1 LFYCFGILKTCHD
14 NMKTILL
21 SGNTHPGMRRTEN
34 EDTYTCRQ
42 LWSPDKALLVVVDGV
57 GGYAGGKRAA
67 AIARDAIDQYMQ
79 TPKGDTLTML
89 REAVIF
95 ANNRIAEERALDPK
109 YGEMCCVLTAAVA
122 DAAAG
127 AVYFVHVG
135 DTRLYRYRKG
145 ELQKLTRDHSF
156 VGLREDAGEI
166 TEREAMN
173 HPQRN
178 QILREVG
185 STIHRIDDED
195 FMQYGKE
202 ELLPGDG
209 LLLCSDGLTDMVT
222 AKQIAAILATS
233 AALNAKV
240 NNIIALANEMGG
252 HDNITVVLLKN
263 NQAKQ
268 AAPPA
273 TGAKVKKT
281 VKTKPGTTASTP
293 NSLLSKTID
302 KPDKPASAN
311 SEKTTPVKKQ
321 GGSNKWMRW
330 NVLVMVLLAAS
341 TWFFFSQKNDLP
353 ASMPEQNN
361 SVQRVSATDDTTRK
375 MPATIFSGQHA
386 APTGPDAVAT
396 PDTLRLRATKNIVAV
411 QRYADSVGNAVLLLP
426 AKEKVNHFAALE
438 INKASGKAGD
448 TLVIRNLRMKGFEV
462 GIKVSI
468 PVHVKLENT
477 FFENVKYPVS
487 YQVKPDS
494 INKSLS
500 VQMVGTVMQ

>member
-1 LFYCFGILKTCHD
+1 
-14 NMKTILL
+14 MKTILL

-67 AIARDAIDQYMQ
+67 AIARESIDQYMQ

-95 ANNRIAEERALDPK
+95 ANNRIAEERAQNPK

-122 DAAAG
+122 DATAG
-127 AVYFVHVG
+127 TVHFVHVG
-135 DTRLYRYRKG
+135 DTRMYRYRKG
-145 ELQKLTRDHSF
+145 VLQKLTKDHSF

-166 TEREAMN
+166 TEREAMS

-195 FMQYGKE
+195 FMQYGQE

-222 AKQIAAILATS
+222 AKQVAEILATS
-233 AALNAKV
+233 AALNTKV
-240 NNIIALANEMGG
+240 NNIIALANEAGG

-263 NQAKQ
+263 NRAKQ
-268 AAPPA
+268 TVQP
-273 TGAKVKKT
+273 TNGTKVKKT
-281 VKTKPGTTASTP
+281 VKAKPNTTETVAPTT
-293 NSLLSKTID
+293 TI
-302 KPDKPASAN
+302 
-311 SEKTTPVKKQ
+311 EKATAETTPIPTEEPAVVKKT
-321 GGSNKWMRW
+321 GGSSKWVKW
-330 NVLVMVLLAAS
+330 NILVVVLLAAS
-341 TWFFFSQKNDLP
+341 SWFFFSREDSQTKTPEKNDEAIVP
-353 ASMPEQNN
+353 ANE
-361 SVQRVSATDDTTRK
+361 DTSSK
-375 MPATIFSGQHA
+375 KPSSIFSGQHA
-386 APTGPDAVAT
+386 APSGPVVARA
-396 PDTLRLRATKNIVAV
+396 PDTIKLSATKNIVDV
-411 QRYADSVGNAVLLLP
+411 QHYADSVGNNLLLMP
-426 AKEKVNHFAALE
+426 AKEKVNKFAAIE
-438 INKASGKAGD
+438 INKSSGKAGD
-448 TLVIRNLRMKGFEV
+448 TIVIKNLRLKGFET
-462 GIKVSI
+462 GIKISI

-487 YQVKPDS
+487 NIVKPDTT
-494 INKSLS
+494 NKGLS
-500 VQMVGTVMQ
+500 VQMSNTEIQ

>member
-1 LFYCFGILKTCHD
+1 
-14 NMKTILL
+14 MKTMLL

-67 AIARDAIDQYMQ
+67 AIARESIDQYMQ

-95 ANNRIAEERALDPK
+95 ANNRIAEERAQNPK

-122 DAAAG
+122 DATAG

-135 DTRLYRYRKG
+135 DTRMYRYRKG
-145 ELQKLTRDHSF
+145 VLQKLTKDHSF

-185 STIHRIDDED
+185 SAIHRIDDED
-195 FMQYGKE
+195 FMQYGQE

-222 AKQIAAILATS
+222 AKQVAEILATS
-233 AALNAKV
+233 AAINTKV
-240 NNIIALANEMGG
+240 NNIIALANDAGG

-263 NQAKQ
+263 NRPKQ
-268 AAPPA
+268 TVQP
-273 TGAKVKKT
+273 TNGTKVKKT
-281 VKTKPGTTASTP
+281 VKAKTGTPETNEPIIPQPEQKKEAT
-293 NSLLSKTID
+293 
-302 KPDKPASAN
+302 
-311 SEKTTPVKKQ
+311 SETTVIKKA
-321 GGSNKWMRW
+321 GSSNKWVKW
-330 NVLVMVLLAAS
+330 NLLVLVLLAVS
-341 TWFFFSQKNDLP
+341 SWFFFSREDSQTKTPEKNE
-353 ASMPEQNN
+353 AT
-361 SVQRVSATDDTTRK
+361 SAQTSEDSARK
-375 MPATIFSGQHA
+375 MPSTIFSGQHA
-386 APTGPDAVAT
+386 APSGPVVAKA
-396 PDTLRLRATKNIVAV
+396 PDTIKLSATKNIVEV
-411 QRYADSVGNAVLLLP
+411 QHYADSVGNNLLLMP
-426 AKEKVNHFAALE
+426 AKEKVNHFAAVE
-438 INKASGKAGD
+438 INKSSGKAGD
-448 TLVIRNLRMKGFEV
+448 TIVIKNLRLKGFET
-462 GIKVSI
+462 GIKISI

-487 YQVKPDS
+487 NMVKPDTT
-494 INKSLS
+494 NKGLS
-500 VQMVGTVMQ
+500 VQMTNTEIQ

>member
-1 LFYCFGILKTCHD
+1 
-14 NMKTILL
+14 MKTMLI

-67 AIARDAIDQYMQ
+67 AIARESIDQYMQ

-95 ANNRIAEERALDPK
+95 ANNRIAEERANNPK

-127 AVYFVHVG
+127 AVCFVHVG
-135 DTRLYRYRKG
+135 DTRMYRYRKG
-145 ELQKLTRDHSF
+145 ILQKLTKDHSF

-166 TEREAMN
+166 TEREAMS

-185 STIHRIDDED
+185 SAIHRIDDED
-195 FMQYGKE
+195 FMQYGIE

-222 AKQIAAILATS
+222 ARQIAEILATS
-233 AALNAKV
+233 AALNTKV
-240 NNIIALANEMGG
+240 NNIIALANEAGG
-252 HDNITVVLLKN
+252 HDNITVVLLKTKSTKAQT
-263 NQAKQ
+263 QAVSG
-268 AAPPA
+268 
-273 TGAKVKKT
+273 TKVKKT
-281 VKTKPGTTASTP
+281 VKTKTSTT
-293 NSLLSKTID
+293 D
-302 KPDKPASAN
+302 
-311 SEKTTPVKKQ
+311 TTPPISTAAKKNGKPEDPDTTVKTAAATDSNTLVKRSA
-321 GGSNKWMRW
+321 GSNKWVRW

-341 TWFFFSQKNDLP
+341 SWFFFSRKNTGT
-353 ASMPEQNN
+353 ATPENNN
-361 SVQRVSATDDTTRK
+361 STVQEITTVADTTQGK
-375 MPATIFSGQHA
+375 SSSIFSGQHS
-386 APTGPDAVAT
+386 APAGPGTAKA
-396 PDTLRLRATKNIVAV
+396 PDTLRLSATKNIVDI
-411 QRYADSVGNAVLLLP
+411 QQYADSIGNSLLLLP
-426 AKEKVNHFAALE
+426 AKGKKNLFAALE
-438 INKASGKAGD
+438 INRSSGKAGD
-448 TLVIRNLRMKGFEV
+448 TIVIKNLRLQGFET

-477 FFENVKYPVS
+477 IFENIKYPVRN
-487 YQVKPDS
+487 YVKPDS
-494 INKSLS
+494 TNKSLS
-500 VQMVGTVMQ
+500 VQMTSTVMQ

>member
-1 LFYCFGILKTCHD
+1 
-14 NMKTILL
+14 MKTILI

-57 GGYAGGKRAA
+57 GGYAGGKKAA
-67 AIARDAIDQYMQ
+67 AIARESIDQYMQ

-95 ANNRIAEERALDPK
+95 ANNRIAEERILDPRFS
-109 YGEMCCVLTAAVA
+109 EMCCVLTAAVA
-122 DAAAG
+122 DTTAG

-145 ELQKLTRDHSF
+145 VLQKLTKDHSF

-166 TEREAMN
+166 TEREAMS

-185 STIHRIDDED
+185 SGIHRIDDED

-222 AKQIAAILATS
+222 AKQIQEILATT
-233 AALNAKV
+233 AALNTKV

-252 HDNITVVLLKN
+252 HDNITVVLLKHN
-263 NQAKQ
+263 RTKQPAQ
-268 AAPPA
+268 AANG
-273 TGAKVKKT
+273 TKVKKT
-281 VKTKPGTTASTP
+281 VKAKPEAIDPAPPIPTTDKEEEKPEKPGSDKTSTEAATTKPP
-293 NSLLSKTID
+293 
-302 KPDKPASAN
+302 
-311 SEKTTPVKKQ
+311 KKS
-321 GGSNKWMRW
+321 GGSNKWIRW
-330 NVLVMVLLAAS
+330 NVLVVLLLAAS
-341 TWFFFSQKNDLP
+341 SWFFFSQNKTTP
-353 ASMPEQNN
+353 TITP
-361 SVQRVSATDDTTRK
+361 DDTTNTQKATTDEDSTRK
-375 MPATIFSGQHA
+375 RPASIFSGEHT
-386 APTGPDAVAT
+386 APSGPVVETA
-396 PDTLRLRATKNIVAV
+396 PDTMRLSATKNITAV
-411 QRYADSVGNAVLLLP
+411 QRYADSVGKNLLLVP
-426 AKEKVNHFAALE
+426 AKEKANRFAAVE
-438 INKASGKAGD
+438 INKSSGKVGD
-448 TLVIRNLRMKGFEV
+448 TIVIKNIRMKGFET
-462 GIKVSI
+462 GISVRI

-487 YQVKPDS
+487 YQVKPDTT
-494 INKSLS
+494 NKSLS
-500 VQMVGTVMQ
+500 VQMINTEMQ

>member
-1 LFYCFGILKTCHD
+1 
-14 NMKTILL
+14 MKTILI

-67 AIARDAIDQYMQ
+67 AIARESIDQYMQ

-95 ANNRIAEERALDPK
+95 ANNRIAEERAQNPK

-122 DAAAG
+122 DATAG

-135 DTRLYRYRKG
+135 DTRMYRYRKG
-145 ELQKLTRDHSF
+145 VLQKLTKDHSF

-166 TEREAMN
+166 TEREAMS

-195 FMQYGKE
+195 FMQYGQE

-222 AKQIAAILATS
+222 AKQIAEILATS
-233 AALNAKV
+233 AALNTKV
-240 NNIIALANEMGG
+240 NNIIALANEAGG

-263 NQAKQ
+263 NRTKQ
-268 AAPPA
+268 TVQP
-273 TGAKVKKT
+273 TNGTKVKKT
-281 VKTKPGTTASTP
+281 VKAKANTTETITP
-293 NSLLSKTID
+293 AT
-302 KPDKPASAN
+302 
-311 SEKTTPVKKQ
+311 SEKAAAETTSTSTENTPVVKKA
-321 GGSNKWMRW
+321 GGSNKWVKW
-330 NVLVMVLLAAS
+330 NVLVVVLLAAS
-341 TWFFFSQKNDLP
+341 CWFFFSREDSQTKTPEKNEVTNVK
-353 ASMPEQNN
+353 AN
-361 SVQRVSATDDTTRK
+361 DDTAAK
-375 MPATIFSGQHA
+375 MPSSIFSGQHA
-386 APTGPDAVAT
+386 APSGPVVAKA
-396 PDTLRLRATKNIVAV
+396 PDTIRLSATKNIVEV
-411 QRYADSVGNAVLLLP
+411 QRYADSVGNSLLLMP
-426 AKEKVNHFAALE
+426 AKEKVNHFAAVE
-438 INKASGKAGD
+438 INKSSGKAGD
-448 TLVIRNLRMKGFEV
+448 TIVIKNLRLKGFET
-462 GIKVSI
+462 GIKISI

-487 YQVKPDS
+487 NQVKPDTT
-494 INKSLS
+494 NKGLS
-500 VQMVGTVMQ
+500 VQMTNTEIQ

>member
-1 LFYCFGILKTCHD
+1 
-14 NMKTILL
+14 MKTITL
-21 SGNTHPGMRRTEN
+21 SGNTHPGMRRTDN
-34 EDTYTCRQ
+34 EDTFTCRQ

-67 AIARDAIDQYMQ
+67 AIARDSIDQYMT

-95 ANNRIAEERALDPK
+95 ANNRITEERMLNLK

-127 AVYFVHVG
+127 VVYFVHVG
-135 DTRLYRYRKG
+135 DTRLYRYRKD
-145 ELQKLTRDHSF
+145 ELQKLTKDHSF

-166 TEREAMN
+166 TEREAMS

-185 STIHRIDDED
+185 SAIHRIDDED

-222 AKQIAAILATS
+222 AKQIAEVLATS
-233 AALNAKV
+233 AALNTKV

-263 NQAKQ
+263 NKAKQ
-268 AAPPA
+268 TTQPVN
-273 TGAKVKKT
+273 GAKAKKI
-281 VKTKPGTTASTP
+281 VKTKADTKETTPPVPSAK
-293 NSLLSKTID
+293 LE
-302 KPDKPASAN
+302 DKPA
-311 SEKTTPVKKQ
+311 PVKKP
-321 GGSNKWMRW
+321 GSSNKWLKW
-330 NVLVMVLLAAS
+330 NVPVMVLLAVS
-341 TWFFFSQKNDLP
+341 SWFFFSRNNETTATTPDQP
-353 ASMPEQNN
+353 ANVQQIN
-361 SVQRVSATDDTTRK
+361 SVEDSMKK

-386 APTGPDAVAT
+386 APSGPGAVQI
-396 PDTLRLRATKNIVAV
+396 PDTLRLSATANLVAV
-411 QRYADSVGNAVLLLP
+411 QRYADSVGNTILLLP
-426 AKEKVNHFAALE
+426 AKEKVNHFAAVE
-438 INKASGKAGD
+438 INKATAKPGD

-487 YQVKPDS
+487 NQVKPDTT
-494 INKSLS
+494 NKSLS
-500 VQMVGTVMQ
+500 VQVVSTEMQ

>member
-1 LFYCFGILKTCHD
+1 
-14 NMKTILL
+14 MKTILL

-34 EDTYTCRQ
+34 EDTFTCRQ

-67 AIARDAIDQYMQ
+67 AIARDSIDQYML

-95 ANNRIAEERALDPK
+95 ANNRIAEERMLNPK

-122 DAAAG
+122 DASAG
-127 AVYFVHVG
+127 LVYFVHVG

-145 ELQKLTRDHSF
+145 ELQKLTKDHSF

-166 TEREAMN
+166 TEREAMD

-185 STIHRIDDED
+185 SSIHRIDDED
-195 FMQYGKE
+195 FMQYGKD

-222 AKQIAAILATS
+222 TKQIGEILATS
-233 AALNAKV
+233 AALNTKV
-240 NNIIALANEMGG
+240 NNIIALANDMGG

-263 NQAKQ
+263 NRAKQ
-268 AAPPA
+268 TTQPVNGTKA
-273 TGAKVKKT
+273 KKT
-281 VKTKPGTTASTP
+281 VKTKPDTTAATAPPSV
-293 NSLLSKTID
+293 NKAID
-302 KPDKPASAN
+302 KSNKPAQPDT
-311 SEKTTPVKKQ
+311 KPVKKS
-321 GGSNKWMRW
+321 GGSNKWLKW
-330 NVLVMVLLAAS
+330 NVPVIVLLAAS
-341 TWFFFSQKNDLP
+341 SWFFFSR
-353 ASMPEQNN
+353 NN
-361 SVQRVSATDDTTRK
+361 ETPSATPDKPTNVQQVKSVDDTVRK

-386 APTGPDAVAT
+386 APSGPGVTQT
-396 PDTLRLRATKNIVAV
+396 PDTLRLSAPMNLVAV
-411 QRYADSVGNAVLLLP
+411 QRYADSVGNTILLLP
-426 AKEKVNHFAALE
+426 AKGKVNHFAAVE
-438 INKASGKAGD
+438 INKASAKAGD

-468 PVHVKLENT
+468 PVYVKLENT

-487 YQVKPDS
+487 NQVKPDS
-494 INKSLS
+494 TNKSLS
-500 VQMVGTVMQ
+500 VQVVSTEMQ

>member
-1 LFYCFGILKTCHD
+1 
-14 NMKTILL
+14 MKTILL

-67 AIARDAIDQYMQ
+67 AIARDSIDQYMQ

-95 ANNRIAEERALDPK
+95 ANNRIAEERALNPR

-127 AVYFVHVG
+127 VVYFVHVG

-222 AKQIAAILATS
+222 AKQIAEILATS
-233 AALNAKV
+233 AALHTKV
-240 NNIIALANEMGG
+240 NNIISLANEMGG

-263 NQAKQ
+263 NRAKQ
-268 AAPPA
+268 AAQP
-273 TGAKVKKT
+273 TGSAKVKKT
-281 VKTKPGTTASTP
+281 VKTKPGTTDAAP
-293 NSLLSKTID
+293 DSLLNKTID
-302 KPDKPASAN
+302 KPAPSDT
-311 SEKTTPVKKQ
+311 EKTGSVKKP
-321 GGSNKWMRW
+321 GSSNKWVRW
-330 NVLVMVLLAAS
+330 NVLVVMLLAAS
-341 TWFFFSQKNDLP
+341 SWFFFSQKNDTP
-353 ASMPEQNN
+353 SSMPEQNT
-361 SVQRVSATDDTTRK
+361 SVRTVSVTDDSTRK

-386 APTGPDAVAT
+386 APSGPGAVTT
-396 PDTLRLRATKNIVAV
+396 PDTLRLTATKNLVAV
-411 QRYADSVGNAVLLLP
+411 QRYADSVGNAIVLLP

-448 TLVIRNLRMKGFEV
+448 TLVIRNLRMRGFEV

-500 VQMVGTVMQ
+500 VQMVSTVMQ

>member
-1 LFYCFGILKTCHD
+1 
-14 NMKTILL
+14 MKTILI

-67 AIARDAIDQYMQ
+67 AIARESIDQYMQ

-95 ANNRIAEERALDPK
+95 ANNRIAEERAQNPR

-122 DAAAG
+122 DATAG

-135 DTRLYRYRKG
+135 DTRMYRYRKG
-145 ELQKLTRDHSF
+145 VLQKLTKDHSF

-166 TEREAMN
+166 TEREAMS

-185 STIHRIDDED
+185 SSIHRIDDED

-222 AKQIAAILATS
+222 TKQIAEILATS
-233 AALNAKV
+233 AALNTKV
-240 NNIIALANEMGG
+240 NNIIALANDAGG

-263 NQAKQ
+263 NRAK
-268 AAPPA
+268 PPVQP
-273 TGAKVKKT
+273 TNGTKVKKT
-281 VKTKPGTTASTP
+281 VKAKSADVDTNASVPAKGNVIEPKQSTP
-293 NSLLSKTID
+293 KNFEATST
-302 KPDKPASAN
+302 PA
-311 SEKTTPVKKQ
+311 EKTVTVKKQ
-321 GGSNKWMRW
+321 GGSNKWVKW
-330 NVLVMVLLAAS
+330 NVLVVVLLAAS
-341 TWFFFSQKNDLP
+341 SWFFFSQKE
-353 ASMPEQNN
+353 SS
-361 SVQRVSATDDTTRK
+361 SVKPDSNEATGGVRANDDTTQK
-375 MPATIFSGQHA
+375 MPSSIFSGQHA
-386 APTGPDAVAT
+386 APSGPAAAKA
-396 PDTLRLRATKNIVAV
+396 PDTMRLSAGRNIVDV
-411 QRYADSVGNAVLLLP
+411 QRYADSVGNNLLLMP
-426 AKEKVNHFAALE
+426 AKEKINRFAAVE
-438 INKASGKAGD
+438 INRSSGRAGD
-448 TLVIRNLRMKGFEV
+448 TIVIKNLRLKGFET

-487 YQVKPDS
+487 NQVKPDTS
-494 INKSLS
+494 NKSLS
-500 VQMVGTVMQ
+500 VQMTNTEMQ

>member
-1 LFYCFGILKTCHD
+1 
-14 NMKTILL
+14 MKTMLL

-67 AIARDAIDQYMQ
+67 AIARESIDQYMQ

-95 ANNRIAEERALDPK
+95 ANNRIAEERAQNPK

-122 DAAAG
+122 DATAG

-135 DTRLYRYRKG
+135 DTRMYRYRKG
-145 ELQKLTRDHSF
+145 VLQKLTKDHSF

-166 TEREAMN
+166 TEREAMS

-185 STIHRIDDED
+185 SAIHRIDDED
-195 FMQYGKE
+195 FMQYGQE

-222 AKQIAAILATS
+222 AKQVAEILATT
-233 AALNAKV
+233 AALNTKV
-240 NNIIALANEMGG
+240 NNIIALANDAGG

-263 NQAKQ
+263 NRTKQ
-268 AAPPA
+268 TVQP
-273 TGAKVKKT
+273 TNGTKVKKT
-281 VKTKPGTTASTP
+281 VKAKTNTAETSEPVISQPEQKKEATSETTV
-293 NSLLSKTID
+293 I
-302 KPDKPASAN
+302 
-311 SEKTTPVKKQ
+311 KKA
-321 GGSNKWMRW
+321 GSSNKWVKW
-330 NVLVMVLLAAS
+330 NILVVVLLAAS
-341 TWFFFSQKNDLP
+341 SWFFFSREDSQTKTPEKNE
-353 ASMPEQNN
+353 AT
-361 SVQRVSATDDTTRK
+361 SAQTSEDSAHK
-375 MPATIFSGQHA
+375 MPSSIFSGQHA
-386 APTGPDAVAT
+386 APSGPAVAKA
-396 PDTLRLRATKNIVAV
+396 PDTIKLSATKNIVEV
-411 QRYADSVGNAVLLLP
+411 QHYADSIGNTLLLMP
-426 AKEKVNHFAALE
+426 AKEKVNHFAAVE
-438 INKASGKAGD
+438 INKSSGKAGD
-448 TLVIRNLRMKGFEV
+448 TIVIKNLRLKGFET
-462 GIKVSI
+462 GIKISI

-487 YQVKPDS
+487 NMVKPDTT
-494 INKSLS
+494 NKGLS
-500 VQMVGTVMQ
+500 VQMTNTEIQ